1 MNPKTRNTI
10 LVYVGWLA
18 FLALSLWLV
27 FLLQQNLVHDIFFMQ
42 VNPWQLRFVRQW
54 SIFVFGAIWIFC
66 AFLCEGYLRNGI
78 DKGGLGRRFLNVGT
92 PLLLLIALSWGLRL
106 VAA

>member
-27 FLLQQNLVHDIFFMQ
+27 FLLQQNLVQDIFFMQ

-78 DKGGLGRRFLNVGT
+78 EKEGLGRRFLNVGT